1 MSGDVA
7 GSVAMASLG
16 ICGLPPELPREPP
29 DKTPRM
35 FAVKKAKQKE
45 EKEMVGASFHWRSL

>member
-1 MSGDVA
+1 
-7 GSVAMASLG
+7 MASLG

>member
-1 MSGDVA
+1 
-7 GSVAMASLG
+7 MASLG
-16 ICGLPPELPREPP
+16 ICGLPPELPREQP

-35 FAVKKAKQKE
+35 FAVKAKQK